1 MQHPETVT
9 VVGED
14 GKPLLINKTDV
25 EANPDKYAEWKEKS
39 DTAKGKGKP
48 LTRDAAP
55 VVEPP
60 PILAG
65 NPLNPA
71 GQPEGILTTPTVVQK
86 GDTFFVVDDKGEDDA
101 RFNAKGYKTDVEAWT
116 EVAKFEVKTV
126 TA

>member
-9 VVGED
+9 LANGVVVNKDDYEMTPGKYGE
-14 GKPLLINKTDV
+14 LMAEETS
-25 EANPDKYAEWKEKS
+25 DKGRGE
-39 DTAKGKGKP
+39 P
-48 LTRDAAP
+48 QTRDAA
-55 VVEPP
+55 VITEKPP
-60 PILAG
+60 MLAG

-71 GQPEGILTTPTVVQK
+71 GQLEGILTTPTVVQK
-86 GDTFFVVDDKGEDDA
+86 GDKFFVVDDKGEHDA